1 MLSRPSQ
8 CYIDPNDST
17 RHYTLNYLVHKAPV
31 IPSEGSG
38 LFDTLGIKTGALVGG
53 VGTRLAEPWAKVIL
67 HA

>member
-8 CYIDPNDST
+8 SYIDPEDST

-38 LFDTLGIKTGALVGG
+38 LFDTLGIKTGALSW
-53 VGTRLAEPWAKVIL
+53 RCRN
-67 HA
+67 